1 MRILTSFCFFCG
13 FVLLTAMPTLTH
25 AQAWT
30 PPKGE
35 GDYSVVLQDLYTRDH
50 LLQEGQR
57 LDAGHVN
64 LVGVVQ
70 SIDFGITDKF
80 AATLAVPFGAGRYR
94 GKFPHQLPIDDGTYH
109 TSLQDLSMGLRY
121 NWRARP
127 LMLTPF
133 VLGTFPIN
141 HYEHFAHSAI
151 GTDSW
156 EFRMG
161 LNAGHHFETVLPRAY
176 FQVQYSYAVVQSFM
190 NFRPNKNR
198 FNGEFGYFLT
208 RRLSVR
214 ALALSQITDG
224 GLDFSDFHHRVATDP
239 LWRQHDRI
247 SRTDILNLGGGAA
260 YGITHNLD
268 LFGSLLHT
276 VWGRNGHAL
285 YTGVTVGVS
294 WSFRMPWA
302 RPQLAYEPAANS
314 DSWRAQVNQPP
325 QMQCAH

>member
-1 MRILTSFCFFCG
+1 MRAFSWFQVFCV
-13 FVLLTAMPTLTH
+13 FVLSVAVPVATQ

-30 PPKGE
+30 PPRGE
-35 GDYSVVLQDLYTRDH
+35 GDYSVVFQDLYTRDH
-50 LLQEGQR
+50 LLQDGQR
-57 LDAGHVN
+57 LDAGHIN

-70 SIDFGITDKF
+70 SIDLGLTDKF
-80 AATLAVPFGAGRYR
+80 AVTLAIPFGAGRYS

-109 TSLQDLSMGLRY
+109 PSLQDMGIGLRY

-133 VLGTFPIN
+133 VLGTFPMN

-161 LNAGHHFETVLPRAY
+161 MNVGHHFETMIPRAY
-176 FQVQYSYAVVQSFM
+176 YQVQYSYAIVQSFM
-190 NFRPNKNR
+190 NYRPNKSR

-208 RRLSVR
+208 RRLSLR
-214 ALALSQITDG
+214 TLALSQLSHG
-224 GLDFSDFHHRVATDP
+224 GLDFNDFGPRVPTNR

-247 SRTDILNLGGGAA
+247 SRTDGFTVGGGAA
-260 YGITHNLD
+260 YAIRRNLD
-268 LFGSLLHT
+268 VFGSLLHT
-276 VWGRNGHAL
+276 VWGRNSHAL
-285 YTGVTVGVS
+285 YTGLSVGVS
-294 WSFRMPWA
+294 WNFRMPWA
-302 RPQLAYEPAANS
+302 GPQMGYDQSTGSIA
-314 DSWRAQVNQPP
+314 WQAQMNQPP

>member
-1 MRILTSFCFFCG
+1 MLSSARLHVFCGLALLTSFP
-13 FVLLTAMPTLTH
+13 VRAH

-35 GDYSVVLQDLYTRDH
+35 GEYSVVFQDLYTRDH

-70 SIDFGITDKF
+70 SIDFGITGKF
-80 AATLAVPFGAGRYR
+80 AASLAVPLGAGRYNGR
-94 GKFPHQLPIDDGTYH
+94 FPHQLPIDDGSYH
-109 TSLQDLSMGLRY
+109 MSLQDMGIGLRY
-121 NWRARP
+121 NWRHHP

-133 VLGTFPIN
+133 VLGTFPMN

-156 EFRMG
+156 EIRMG
-161 LNAGHHFETVLPRAY
+161 INAGHHFLRVIPRAY
-176 FQVQYSYAVVQSFM
+176 YQAQYSYAVVQSFM

-198 FNGEFGYFLT
+198 ANGEFGYFLSD
-208 RRLSVR
+208 RLSLR
-214 ALALSQITDG
+214 ALALSQVTEG
-224 GLDFSDFHHRVATDP
+224 GLDFNDFHHRVPADR

-247 SRTDILNLGGGAA
+247 SRTDVLNLGGGAA
-260 YGITHNLD
+260 FALTRNLD
-268 LFGSLLHT
+268 VFGSLLHT

-285 YTGVTVGVS
+285 YSGLTVGVS
-294 WSFRMPWA
+294 WSFRTPWA
-302 RPQLAYEPAANS
+302 RPPLSYAS
-314 DSWRAQVNQPP
+314 DGENWQAQMNQPA
-325 QMQCAH
+325 QLQCAH